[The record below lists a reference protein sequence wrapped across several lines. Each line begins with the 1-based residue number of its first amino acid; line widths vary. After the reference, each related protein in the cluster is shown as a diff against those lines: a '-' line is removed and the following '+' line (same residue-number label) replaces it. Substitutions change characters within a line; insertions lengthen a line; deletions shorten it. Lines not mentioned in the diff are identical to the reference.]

1 MSEEISLT
9 IGSTWEKM
17 EDIRKFIA
25 QARRMARLQF
35 EKSHPGHFLLGQVP
49 DDWDDDMGFATGVRT
64 VSEIDEILQGNEDE
78 LEPGY
83 LLMKAAKTDRAAWLR
98 WISVGR
104 ARNNDIILRHPSISK
119 LHAQIHKET
128 EGNEDKPA
136 FKVIDAG
143 SANGTFVNKKRLV
156 KGEPCPLYPGD
167 SVTFGDIECMFLN
180 TGSLY
185 ENLRN
190 LPREFE
196 VAS

>member
-1 MSEEISLT
+1 
-9 IGSTWEKM
+9 M
-17 EDIRKFIA
+17 EDIRKHVA
-25 QARRMARLQF
+25 QARRMARPQY
-35 EKSHPGHFLLGQVP
+35 ERSHPGHFLLGQVP
-49 DDWDDDMGFATGVRT
+49 DDWDDDMGFATGIRT

-83 LLMKAAKTDRAAWLR
+83 LLMKTAKTDRASWLR

-128 EGNEDKPA
+128 EGVEGKPA
-136 FKVIDAG
+136 FRVIDAG
-143 SANGTFVNKKRLV
+143 SANGTYVNKKRLV
-156 KGEPCPLYPGD
+156 KGKPCPLCSGD
-167 SVTFGDIECMFLN
+167 SVSFGDIECLFLDA
-180 TGSLY
+180 GSLY
-185 ENLRN
+185 EHLRD